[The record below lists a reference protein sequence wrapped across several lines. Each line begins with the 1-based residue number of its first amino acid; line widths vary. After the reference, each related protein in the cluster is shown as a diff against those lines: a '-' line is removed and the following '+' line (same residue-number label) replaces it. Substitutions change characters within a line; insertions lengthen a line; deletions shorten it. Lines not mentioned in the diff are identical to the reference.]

1 MYREL
6 AIVITVAVYLLA
18 AWMWARN
25 GGRWTWGRRSM
36 VGSGVLLL
44 AAADRY
50 FEFSR
55 MSADFL
61 REMALEQG
69 WYDMRRWL
77 QTAMACLIVIV
88 ISLSALMMS
97 SLGKRRSASNSNSG
111 LQRSARTL
119 CLMTLLGFCSLR
131 ALSNHF
137 IDAWLSIALVGVS
150 LRWIIEWLL
159 LGLVVLS
166 AFPPS
171 LPDP

>member
-6 AIVITVAVYLLA
+6 AIIVTVAVYLLA
-18 AWMWARN
+18 AWMWVRN
-25 GGRWTWGRRSM
+25 GGRWTLGRWSM
-36 VGSGVLLL
+36 VGCGALLL

-50 FEFSR
+50 FAFSR

-77 QTAMACLIVIV
+77 QTAIAFLIVSV
-88 ISLSALMMS
+88 ISLSALVMS
-97 SLGKRRSASNSNSG
+97 SSGNRRSAPNSNSG
-111 LQRSARTL
+111 LRRSARML
-119 CLMTLLGFCSLR
+119 CLMALIGFCTIR

-137 IDAWLSIALVGVS
+137 IDAWLSIAVVGVS
-150 LRWIIEWLL
+150 LGWVIEWFL
-159 LGLVVLS
+159 LGLVVYS
-166 AFPPS
+166 AYPPS